1 MMLTL
6 SGARV
11 NFVLFWRPAT
21 KFLLGRFQRI
31 LAHRSRNRA
40 TAQSHHLAAI
50 DPERRQAGKRP
61 TSQASSNSAVEIAL
75 SPGRAAE
82 ICRAISAPPAARNSR
97 LISPPRRTA
106 EVVPLPL
113 DALAS
118 GRRSPSAPLECGHV
132 HNPKKR

>member
-40 TAQSHHLAAI
+40 SAQSHHLAAI
-50 DPERRQAGKRP
+50 DPERRPAGKRP

-75 SPGRAAE
+75 SPRRAAE
-82 ICRAISAPPAARNSR
+82 ICRAISAPPSARNSR
-97 LISPPRRTA
+97 LISLLEGRPRSCRYLST
-106 EVVPLPL
+106 
-113 DALAS
+113 
-118 GRRSPSAPLECGHV
+118 PSLRAGV
-132 HNPKKR
+132 T